1 MGKTPRQM
9 RNEKLAAKVLKGLEK
24 RHFEGHYCE
33 TKEEAVKL
41 ALSLIPEGASV
52 TWGGSDTIRSIGLTK
67 AVHEGGFEVWDRDLA
82 KTREEQQEI
91 YRKAFSADVYLTST
105 NALSEDGIL
114 VNIDGTGNRVAAM
127 TFGPEKVIVLAGM
140 NKVTKTAEDAVARAR
155 TVAAPINAQRFE
167 GIKTGC
173 MVSGSCENCLSAE
186 SICAYASLIRIS
198 RPAGRIAVILIGE
211 ELGY

>member
-1 MGKTPRQM
+1 MEKTPKQM
-9 RNEKLAAKVLKGLEK
+9 RNDKLAAKVLKGLEK
-24 RHFEGHYCE
+24 RHFEGYYCG

-41 ALSLIPEGASV
+41 ALSLIPEKASV

-67 AVHEGGFEVWDRDLA
+67 KVHEGDYEVWDRDLA
-82 KTREEQQEI
+82 GSKEEQAEI

-105 NALSEDGIL
+105 NAISEDGVL
-114 VNIDGTGNRVAAM
+114 VNIDGNGNRVAAM
-127 TFGPEKVIVLAGM
+127 TFGPKKVIVLAGM
-140 NKVTKTAEDAVARAR
+140 NKVTKTVEDAAVRVR
-155 TVAAPINAQRFE
+155 TVAAPVNAQRFE

-173 MVSGSCENCLSAE
+173 MASGACENCLSTD

>member
-1 MGKTPRQM
+1 MEKTPKQI

-33 TKEEAVKL
+33 TREEAVKL
-41 ALSLIPEGASV
+41 ALSLIPVKSSV
-52 TWGGSDTIRSIGLTK
+52 TWGGSDTIRSIGLTA
-67 AVHEGGFEVWDRDLA
+67 AVHEGDYEVWDRDRA
-82 KTREEQQEI
+82 QTKEEQAAI
-91 YRKAFSADVYLTST
+91 YRKAFSADVYLTGT
-105 NALSEDGIL
+105 NAISEDGVL

-127 TFGPEKVIVLAGM
+127 TFGPGKVIVLAGI
-140 NKVTKTAEDAVARAR
+140 NKVAKTVEDAATRAR
-155 TVAAPINAQRFE
+155 TVAAPVNAQRFE

-173 MVSGSCENCLSAE
+173 MASGSCEDCLSTD
-186 SICAYASLIRIS
+186 SICAYASLIRLS